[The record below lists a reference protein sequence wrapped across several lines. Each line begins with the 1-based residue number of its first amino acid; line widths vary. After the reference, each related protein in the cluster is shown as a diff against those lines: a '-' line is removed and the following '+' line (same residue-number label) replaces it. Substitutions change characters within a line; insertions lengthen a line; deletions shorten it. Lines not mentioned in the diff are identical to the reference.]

1 MRVETVR
8 GQGPHS
14 TSLRSGPR
22 RTFNTARLLMAVLRE
37 IFDESAY
44 YRFLKRTRTER
55 SRESYAEFL
64 RENAIV
70 TARRPRCC

>member
-1 MRVETVR
+1 MGFETVR
-8 GQGPHS
+8 GRGPHS
-14 TSLRSGPR
+14 TSLKAGPR
-22 RTFNTARLLMAVLRE
+22 HPFNTAKLLMAVLRE

-55 SRESYAEFL
+55 SRESYAEFS